1 MTATNERVDGET
13 ITTSDE
19 LFAGYEIV
27 TGWLTGNL
35 LLDFRDWWNDD
46 DSVDVGATEAAY
58 ESMVEVALLEAF
70 PGAEIK
76 IRTQDGSGSTPIPFH
91 TVVYPPDDAMPS
103 DELAERVDR
112 IVEGVFESFRW
123 IVWAE

>member
-1 MTATNERVDGET
+1 MTANNERVDGET
-13 ITTSDE
+13 ITTSDD

-35 LLDFRDWWNDD
+35 LNDD

-58 ESMVEVALLEAF
+58 ESMVESALLQAF